1 MFNSIVVGT
10 DGSATAARA
19 VDEAVQLAKD
29 HGAELHIVSAFGKPG
44 EARQATHLNSG
55 SVNAVLDDAAR
66 VAKVAGVSAHKH
78 VLDTEPGEGIVAA
91 AAELDADLIVVG
103 NRLIRGIQGYFMGS
117 VPAAV
122 LRDAPCSVLVVR
134 TTDGPEAAD

>member
-10 DGSATAARA
+10 DGSATASRA
-19 VDEAVQLAKD
+19 VEEAAHLAKD

-44 EARQATHLNSG
+44 EARQASLVNAG
-55 SVNAVLDDAAR
+55 SVDPVLDEAAAIAKAQGVAAR
-66 VAKVAGVSAHKH
+66 TH
-78 VLDTEPGEGIVAA
+78 VLETEPGDGIVAIA
-91 AAELDADLIVVG
+91 TDLGADLIVVG

-134 TTDGPEAAD
+134 TTDGPEPPG